1 LARISLFNASK
12 FALTSLALAV
22 VAGWNVTSS
31 AALAAALSP
40 ASEIDITDAT
50 IIEGIV
56 FENEI
61 DFFMS

>member
-1 LARISLFNASK
+1 M
-12 FALTSLALAV
+12 
-22 VAGWNVTSS
+22 TSS